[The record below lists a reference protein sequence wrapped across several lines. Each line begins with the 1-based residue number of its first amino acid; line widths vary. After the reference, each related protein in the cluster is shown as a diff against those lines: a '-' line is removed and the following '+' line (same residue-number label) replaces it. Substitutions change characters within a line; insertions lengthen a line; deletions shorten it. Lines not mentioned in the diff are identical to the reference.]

1 MASLKLWQAF
11 NGIQQ
16 MIEIYDRLWLLSF
29 LDIINYWFVIAPHK
43 YRRTPAQEGKEN
55 PTTHFLRKWKLD
67 VTYIQPPCA
76 SRMTIMIFQ
85 AMVSELSG
93 GRQGANVTSRANY
106 NRNRSVSFFFF
117 FHFSCRGLIQNMIRN
132 RQCESYLTCTRGVFV
147 WCVATFCCPLIFN
160 TTQLTFYLA
169 IKHGV

>member
-1 MASLKLWQAF
+1 MASLKMWQAF

-43 YRRTPAQEGKEN
+43 HWHTPAQKGEEN
-55 PTTHFLRKWKLD
+55 PTTRFLWKWKLD

-76 SRMTIMIFQ
+76 SQMTIMIFQ

-106 NRNRSVSFFFF
+106 NRNRSVFFFF
-117 FHFSCRGLIQNMIRN
+117 FVCRGLIQNMIRN
-132 RQCESYLTCTRGVFV
+132 RQCESYLTCTHGAFV
-147 WCVATFCCPLIFN
+147 WCVATFCCPLTFN
-160 TTQLTFYLA
+160 TTRPKFYLA
-169 IKHGV
+169 IKQGV